1 MIQTLLRH
9 FFPKRQDEFVL
20 RAISRLNHKT
30 SQTSYSYPHWET
42 CQGTLLKDISRS

>member
-30 SQTSYSYPHWET
+30 SQTVFTYPHWELG
-42 CQGTLLKDISRS
+42 QGTLLNKKNRS